1 MILITEL
8 VISTIVLLLRKQTC
22 PKMYKY
28 IGSIVEIYWCMQR
41 LVMNIFQITRKLKM
55 IGFDKLCLTNYTFIN
70 IKANL

>member
-8 VISTIVLLLRKQTC
+8 VIDTIVLLLRKQTC

-41 LVMNIFQITRKLKM
+41 SVMNIFQITRKLKM
-55 IGFDKLCLTNYTFIN
+55 TG
-70 IKANL
+70 AW

>member
-8 VISTIVLLLRKQTC
+8 VIGAVVLLLRKQTY

-41 LVMNIFQITRKLKM
+41 LVMSIFQITRKLKM
-55 IGFDKLCLTNYTFIN
+55 TGFDKLCLTN
-70 IKANL
+70 

>member
-1 MILITEL
+1 
-8 VISTIVLLLRKQTC
+8 
-22 PKMYKY
+22 MYKY

>member
-8 VISTIVLLLRKQTC
+8 VIGTIVLLLRKQTC

-28 IGSIVEIYWCMQR
+28 IYKYKYKC

-55 IGFDKLCLTNYTFIN
+55 TGFDKLCLTNYTFIN